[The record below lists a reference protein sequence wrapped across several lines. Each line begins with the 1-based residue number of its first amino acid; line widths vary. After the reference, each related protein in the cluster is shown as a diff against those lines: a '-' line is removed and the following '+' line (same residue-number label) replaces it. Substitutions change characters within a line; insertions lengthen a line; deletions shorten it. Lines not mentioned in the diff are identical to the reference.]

1 MKPVLLKDIIESLLF
16 FSEEPL
22 AVKDVAAITEHDF
35 KDVEEALQDL
45 VRLYA
50 IKEGLQIIRV
60 AGGYQM
66 ATRPQVAKYI
76 EKMDKGGHSLRLSQ
90 AAMESLAI
98 IAFKQPVTR
107 VEVEAI
113 RGVRV
118 DKVLENLVKKKL
130 IRITGRKNVPGR
142 PMTYGTTKVF
152 LKYFGLNSLNEL
164 PPLDHFKEMQKS
176 L

>member
-1 MKPVLLKDIIESLLF
+1 MKPGLLKDIIESLLF

-22 AVKDVAAITEHDF
+22 MVKDVAAITGQNFE
-35 KDVEEALQDL
+35 DVEEALQDL
-45 VRLYA
+45 NRIYA
-50 IKEGLQIIRV
+50 DKGGLQIIRV

-66 ATRPQVAKYI
+66 ATRPEVAQYI
-76 EKMDKGGHSLRLSQ
+76 EKMNKGGQNLRLSQ
-90 AAMESLAI
+90 AAVECLAI

-142 PMTYGTTKVF
+142 PMTYGTTKIF
-152 LKYFGLNSLNEL
+152 LKYFGLNSLDDL